1 MKWMIPALA
10 LLLAFGCQNRGKA
23 KLGTASIETPAD
35 AAAPSR
41 LSNGLIRDSVVIPK
55 GSVVTVTDIP
65 ANGQETA
72 KRVTAYEFAEKT
84 EQVRTEETAS
94 VEVSPS
100 RAPDQTV
107 ALRREDNAAR
117 APLLYAALAS
127 MVGAVVMMFMKY
139 PTGAML
145 CGGAAGIFFLAWK
158 LADVPPWLW
167 VCGVAALA
175 GAAFL
180 VIGHE
185 KGERAKP

>member
-1 MKWMIPALA
+1 MRWLLVISILMTGCLNSGRLRTGRVVLKPPSNASGPSVVNSGQKSEETVIPAGTVKEIVKTQA
-10 LLLAFGCQNRGKA
+10 TATEPA
-23 KLGTASIETPAD
+23 KETTIYRFPTETTEKKTET
-35 AAAPSR
+35 
-41 LSNGLIRDSVVIPK
+41 VE
-55 GSVVTVTDIP
+55 TVTL
-65 ANGQETA
+65 ANE
-72 KRVTAYEFAEKT
+72 RM
-84 EQVRTEETAS
+84 
-94 VEVSPS
+94 
-100 RAPDQTV
+100 PDQTV
-107 ALRREDNAAR
+107 ALRKEDNAAR

-127 MVGAVVMMFMKY
+127 MVGAAVMMFLKY

-167 VCGVAALA
+167 VCGVGALA